1 MTLIKTIWPL
11 IFILPLFSG
20 VIGGLNSK
28 QSLRLSNF
36 GIGAGLM
43 FSVLL
48 VLLLDEPLILE
59 WKWLE
64 GVSFGFSIDRLNAML
79 VLLVYLI
86 TLLVQ
91 VFSITYME
99 HDPDQGRYTAKLG
112 FFAFSMVGL
121 LMSNQLVTLFLFW
134 ELVGMSSYLLIGFWY
149 QEVARSKAARQAFM
163 INRVADAFLLLG
175 VVQVFI
181 NGYATSFTEILAS
194 GIQWDGFTGICFIIG
209 AFGKSAQFPFFGWLT
224 KAMAGPTPVSALIHA
239 ATMVTAGVYLLVRI
253 SPVLVEWNMQV
264 IAIGGSITAFMAAVA
279 ALTQFDIKKV
289 LAYSTI
295 SQLGYM
301 VLGIGVGAYQA
312 SVFHLWTHAFFKAG
326 LFLAAGAVIHYMHEL
341 DPSKDAQDMRNMGG
355 LRKILPITFYA
366 FLICGLALS
375 GLPFLSGFLSKE
387 GILTGSWLWGQST
400 GNYLVPVMAFCTA
413 GLTAFYIG
421 RQILLVFFG
430 DSSFT
435 RKVMEPMLTI
445 RVPLI
450 LLAVSS
456 LWFWNSLNP
465 INPLGWFW
473 NGYLFADLGAT
484 SEQHSILGVL
494 IGSIALT
501 MSGLGVAYWLY
512 RPEASVTQGFKNSTE
527 PAQLVGKV
535 SFHGWYVEKLYDQIV
550 LLFSKVVFGA
560 GWFDKNVIDRIV
572 DGVGVTG
579 VVIAKIIGWFD
590 QNIVDGLVN
599 FMASVSQLIG
609 RFVTSFQSPKI
620 QIQIG
625 WLLLTLLVLLLWFQ
639 FFT

>member
-1 MTLIKTIWPL
+1 MTLLKIIWPL
-11 IFILPLFSG
+11 IFIIPLFSG
-20 VIGGLNSK
+20 IIGGLNHR
-28 QSLRLSNF
+28 QSLKLSSF
-36 GIGAGLM
+36 GMAFGL
-43 FSVLL
+43 FLALIL
-48 VLLLDEPLILE
+48 VWMLDEPLILE

-64 GVSFGFSIDRLNAML
+64 SVNFGFSIDRLNALL

-99 HDPDQGRYTAKLG
+99 HDPDQDRYTAKLG
-112 FFAFSMVGL
+112 FFAFSMIGL

-149 QEVARSKAARQAFM
+149 QEAGRSRAARQAFM

-175 VVQVFI
+175 VIRVFN
-181 NGYATSFTEILAS
+181 NGYATSFTETLAS

-209 AFGKSAQFPFFGWLT
+209 AFGKSAQFPFYGWLT

-253 SPVLVEWNMQV
+253 SPALMDWNLQV
-264 IAIGGSITAFMAAVA
+264 IAIGGAVTAFMAAVA

-301 VLGIGVGAYQA
+301 ILGIGVGAYQA

-326 LFLAAGAVIHYMHEL
+326 LFLAAGSVIHYMHEL
-341 DPSKDAQDMRNMGG
+341 DATKDPQDMRNMGG
-355 LRKILPITFYA
+355 LQKILPVTFYA

-400 GNYLVPVMAFCTA
+400 GNYLVPILAFCTA

-430 DSSFT
+430 EISFA
-435 RKVMEPMLTI
+435 KKMVEPLVTI

-450 LLAVSS
+450 FLAASS
-456 LWFWNSLNP
+456 LWFWNSINP
-465 INPLGWFW
+465 IDPLGWFW

-484 SEQHSILGVL
+484 SDQHSILGVL
-494 IGSIALT
+494 IGSIVLT
-501 MSGLGVAYWLY
+501 LSGLGVAYWLF
-512 RPEASVTQGFKNSTE
+512 RPEAETARGFKKSNE
-527 PAQLVGKV
+527 PVQLAGKI
-535 SFHGWYVEKLYDQIV
+535 SFHGWYIEKFYDQIV
-550 LLFSKVVFGA
+550 RLFSKVVFGA
-560 GWFDKNVIDRIV
+560 GWFDKKVIDRFV
-572 DGVGVTG
+572 DGVGVSG
-579 VVIAKIIGWFD
+579 VVIAKVIGWFD
-590 QNIVDGLVN
+590 QNVVDGLVN
-599 FMASVSQLIG
+599 FMASISQLIG

-639 FFT
+639 FLT

>member
-1 MTLIKTIWPL
+1 MTLLKTIWPL
-11 IFILPLFSG
+11 IFIIPLFSG
-20 VIGGLNSK
+20 IIGGLNDK
-28 QSLRLSNF
+28 QSLKLSSF
-36 GIGAGLM
+36 GIAFGL
-43 FSVLL
+43 FLTLIL
-48 VLLLDEPLILE
+48 VWVLDEPLILE

-64 GVSFGFSIDRLNAML
+64 SVKFGFSIDRLNALL

-112 FFAFSMVGL
+112 FFAFSMIGL

-149 QEVARSKAARQAFM
+149 QEAGRSKAARQAFM

-175 VVQVFI
+175 VIQVFN
-181 NGYATSFTEILAS
+181 NGYATSFTETLAS

-209 AFGKSAQFPFFGWLT
+209 AFGKSAQFPFYGWLT

-253 SPVLVEWNMQV
+253 SPALMEWNLQV
-264 IAIGGSITAFMAAVA
+264 IAIGGAVTAFMAAVA

-301 VLGIGVGAYQA
+301 ILGIGVGAYQA

-326 LFLAAGAVIHYMHEL
+326 LFLAAGSVIHYMHEL
-341 DPSKDAQDMRNMGG
+341 DTTKDPQDMRNMGG
-355 LRKILPITFYA
+355 LQKILPVTFYA

-400 GNYLVPVMAFCTA
+400 GNYLVPILAFCTA

-430 DSSFT
+430 ETSFA
-435 RKVMEPMLTI
+435 KKMLEPLVTI
-445 RVPLI
+445 QAPLI
-450 LLAVSS
+450 FLAASS
-456 LWFWNSLNP
+456 LWFWNAINP
-465 INPLGWFW
+465 IDPLGWFW

-484 SEQHSILGVL
+484 SDQHSILGVL
-494 IGSIALT
+494 IGSIVLT
-501 MSGLGVAYWLY
+501 LSGLGVAYWLF
-512 RPEASVTQGFKNSTE
+512 RPEAEMARGFKKSNE
-527 PAQLVGKV
+527 PVQLAGKI
-535 SFHGWYVEKLYDQIV
+535 SFHGWYIEKFYDQIV
-550 LLFSKVVFGA
+550 WLFSKVVFGA
-560 GWFDKNVIDRIV
+560 GWFDKKVIDRFV

-579 VVIAKIIGWFD
+579 VVIAKVIGWFD
-590 QNIVDGLVN
+590 QNVVDGLVN
-599 FMASVSQLIG
+599 FMASISQLIG

-639 FFT
+639 YLT

>member
-1 MTLIKTIWPL
+1 MILIKTIWPL

-20 VIGGLNSK
+20 IIGGINK
-28 QSLRLSNF
+28 QGLKLSSI
-36 GIGAGLM
+36 GIAAGL
-43 FSVLL
+43 LL
-48 VLLLDEPLILE
+48 SAVVVFLIDEPLVLE
-59 WKWLE
+59 WQWLE
-64 GVSFGFSIDRLNAML
+64 RVSFGFSIDRLNALL
-79 VLLVYLI
+79 VLLVYFI

-99 HDPDQGRYTAKLG
+99 HDPDKGRYTAKLG
-112 FFAFSMVGL
+112 FFAFSMIGL

-149 QEVARSKAARQAFM
+149 QEEARSKAARQAFM
-163 INRVADAFLLLG
+163 INRIADAFLLLG

-181 NGYATSFTEILAS
+181 NGYATSFTGILTS
-194 GIQWDGFTGICFIIG
+194 GIQWDGLTGICFIIG
-209 AFGKSAQFPFFGWLT
+209 AFGKSAQFPFYGWLT

-253 SPVLVEWNMQV
+253 GPVLIDWNMQV
-264 IAIGGSITAFMAAVA
+264 IAIGGAVTAFMAAIA
-279 ALTQFDIKKV
+279 AITQFDIKKV

-326 LFLAAGAVIHYMHEL
+326 LFLAAGSVIHYMHEL
-341 DPSKDAQDMRNMGG
+341 DSSGDPQDMRNMGG

-387 GILTGSWLWGQST
+387 GILTGSLLWSMNT
-400 GNYLVPVMAFCTA
+400 GNFLVPILAFCTA

-430 DSSFT
+430 ETGFT
-435 RKVMEPMLTI
+435 RKIQEPLLTVRI
-445 RVPLI
+445 PLI
-450 LLAVSS
+450 ILAVSS

-465 INPLGWFW
+465 VNPLGWFW

-484 SEQHSILGVL
+484 SEQHSILGVV

-501 MSGLGVAYWLY
+501 FSGLGIAYWFY
-512 RPEASVTQGFKNSTE
+512 RPETAQAKAFNKASE
-527 PAQLVGKV
+527 PSQLVGKI
-535 SFHGWYVEKLYDQIV
+535 SFHGWYLEKFYDYV
-550 LLFSKVVFGA
+550 VYLFSKVVMGA
-560 GWFDKNVIDRIV
+560 GWFDKKIIDRFV
-572 DGVGVTG
+572 DGVGIVG
-579 VVIAKIIGWFD
+579 VVLAKIIGWFD
-590 QNIVDGLVN
+590 QNVIDGLVN
-599 FMASVSQLIG
+599 FLASVSQMIG
-609 RFVTSFQSPKI
+609 KFFASFQSPKI
-620 QIQIG
+620 QKQIA

-639 FFT
+639 FLT

>member
-11 IFILPLFSG
+11 IFIIPLFSG
-20 VIGGLNSK
+20 IIGGLNDK
-28 QSLRLSNF
+28 KALRISSF
-36 GIGAGLM
+36 GIGAGLL
-43 FSVLL
+43 FSIIL
-48 VLLLDEPLILE
+48 VGLLDEPLILE

-64 GVSFGFSIDRLNAML
+64 DVSFGFSIDRLSALL
-79 VLLVYLI
+79 VLLVYFI
-86 TLLVQ
+86 TLLVLI
-91 VFSITYME
+91 FSMTYME
-99 HDPDQGRYTAKLG
+99 HDEDQGRYTAKLG
-112 FFAFSMVGL
+112 FFAFSMIGL

-149 QEVARSKAARQAFM
+149 QEVARSRAARQAFM

-175 VVQVFI
+175 VIQVFI
-181 NGYATSFTEILAS
+181 NGYETSFSGIAS

-209 AFGKSAQFPFFGWLT
+209 AFGKSAQFPFYGWLT

-253 SPVLVEWNMQV
+253 SPVLPEWNLQV
-264 IAIGGSITAFMAAVA
+264 IAIGGSVTAFMAAVA

-301 VLGIGVGAYQA
+301 ILGIGVGAYQA

-326 LFLAAGAVIHYMHEL
+326 LFLAAGSVIHYMHEL
-341 DPSKDAQDMRNMGG
+341 DASKDAQDMRNMGG
-355 LRKILPITFYA
+355 LQKILPITFYA

-400 GNYLVPVMAFCTA
+400 GNYLVPILAFCTA
-413 GLTAFYIG
+413 GLTAFYIA

-430 DSSFT
+430 GSAFT
-435 RKVMEPMLTI
+435 KKIQEPMLTI

-450 LLAVSS
+450 LLAVST
-456 LWFWNSLNP
+456 LWIWNSLNP

-484 SEQHSILGVL
+484 SEHHSIMGVL
-494 IGSIALT
+494 IGSIGLSFA
-501 MSGLGVAYWLY
+501 GLGVAYWLY
-512 RPEASVTQGFKNSTE
+512 RPEAEMAQSFKKANE
-527 PAQLVGKV
+527 PVLIAGKI
-535 SFHGWYVEKLYDQIV
+535 SFHGWYLEKFYDYIV
-550 LLFSKVVFGA
+550 LLFSKVVAGA
-560 GWFDKNVIDRIV
+560 GWFDKKVIDAAV
-572 DGVGVTG
+572 DGVGVAG
-579 VVIAKIIGWFD
+579 VVLAKIIGWFD
-590 QNIVDGLVN
+590 KSVVDGIVN
-599 FMASVSQLIG
+599 FMASISQLIG
-609 RFVTSFQSPKI
+609 RFFTSFQAPQI
-620 QIQIG
+620 QKQIG

-639 FFT
+639 FLT